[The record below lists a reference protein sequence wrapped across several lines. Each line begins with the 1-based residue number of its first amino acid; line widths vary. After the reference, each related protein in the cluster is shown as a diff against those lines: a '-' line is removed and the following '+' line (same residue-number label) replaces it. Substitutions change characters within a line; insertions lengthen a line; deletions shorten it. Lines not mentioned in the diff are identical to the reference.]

1 MGELFTCMEIAG
13 TLAISLYA
21 FWLYKE
27 SKKARAAAE
36 MEKKIAASRKKYEVP
51 EGLPLPSYMA
61 SLDDNEDIETA
72 PE

>member
-1 MGELFTCMEIAG
+1 
-13 TLAISLYA
+13 
-21 FWLYKE
+21 
-27 SKKARAAAE
+27 

-61 SLDDNEDIETA
+61 SLDESEGMETA